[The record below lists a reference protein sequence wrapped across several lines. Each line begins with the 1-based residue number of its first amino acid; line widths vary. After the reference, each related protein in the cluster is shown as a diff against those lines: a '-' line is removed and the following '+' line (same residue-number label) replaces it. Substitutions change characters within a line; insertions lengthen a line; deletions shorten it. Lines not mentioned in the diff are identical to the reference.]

1 MLRPFH
7 RLLTIAAVFC
17 APVLAYAQAT
27 QEATGLGQPEIFV
40 TPCAWNALHG
50 RFIMKRIN
58 HQEAHSL
65 NGDA

>member
-1 MLRPFH
+1 MH
-7 RLLTIAAVFC
+7 LTSSSPKAKRSISFGAKIACGTELHAN
-17 APVLAYAQAT
+17 
-27 QEATGLGQPEIFV
+27 ESG
-40 TPCAWNALHG
+40 AWNALHG